1 MTNKIETPQV
11 PIPDNDEI
19 DLIALAKTLWN
30 GRRTIIKYTVI
41 CAVFGLVLALITP
54 KEYTSSTVM
63 VPQTSGTS
71 SSMGSLSSLASL
83 AGVNLSSLGS
93 SETLSIDVYPQ
104 IISSVPFQL
113 ELMNTKFQFQELD
126 QPVTLYDYYTEYAK
140 PGVLASAKKY
150 TIGLPR
156 VILKALKPTTDN
168 RQPITDNRHLT
179 TDNRQLTTDSKLL
192 SLTEEQEEIR
202 KQLSENIVLEINEN
216 EGYLSLS
223 ATFHEAAL
231 SAQITQKALEMLQDY
246 VTRYKLEKASDQF
259 DFIQERYTETKNE
272 FENIQETLARFRDRN
287 KNMSTAIAQTEEER
301 LQSEYDIAFS
311 VYSELAS
318 QLELARIQVKE
329 DTPILTVIEPVT
341 VPIEKSSPNRP
352 LILFMGFF
360 LGALLGVGV
369 VFGKGFLADMKIQW
383 SKS

>member
-1 MTNKIETPQV
+1 MTNKIEIPQV

-19 DLIALAKTLWN
+19 DLVALAKTLWN
-30 GRRTIIKYTVI
+30 GRRTIIKYTII
-41 CAVFGLVLALITP
+41 CAVLGLVLALITP
-54 KEYTSSTVM
+54 KEYTSSTTM

-71 SSMGSLSSLASL
+71 SSLGGLSSLASL

-113 ELMNTKFQFQELD
+113 ELMSTKFQFQELD
-126 QPVTLYDYYTEYAK
+126 QPVTLYDYYTEYVK

-168 RQPITDNRHLT
+168 RQPITDNR
-179 TDNRQLTTDSKLL
+179 QLTTDSKLL

-202 KQLSENIVLEINEN
+202 KQLSENIILEINEN

-259 DFIQERYTETKNE
+259 DFIQERYAETKNE

-360 LGALLGVGV
+360 LGAILGVGV
-369 VFGKGFLADMKIQW
+369 VFGKGLLADMKTQW

>member
-1 MTNKIETPQV
+1 MTNKIEIPQV

-19 DLIALAKTLWN
+19 DLVALAKTLWN

-41 CAVFGLVLALITP
+41 CAVLGLVFALITP

-71 SSMGSLSSLASL
+71 SSMGGLSSLASL
-83 AGVNLSSLGS
+83 AGVNLSSLGG
-93 SETLSIDVYPQ
+93 SETLSTDVYPQ

-126 QPVTLYDYYTEYAK
+126 QPVTLFDYYTEYAK
-140 PGVLASAKKY
+140 AGVLASVKKY

-168 RQPITDNRHLT
+168 RQPITDNR
-179 TDNRQLTTDSKLL
+179 QLTTDSKFL

-202 KQLSENIVLEINEN
+202 KQLSENIALEINDN

-259 DFIQERYTETKNE
+259 DFIQERYTETKQE
-272 FENIQETLARFRDRN
+272 FETIQETLARFRDRN
-287 KNMSTAIAQTEEER
+287 RNMSTALAQTEEER

-369 VFGKGFLADMKIQW
+369 VFGKGFLADMKTQW